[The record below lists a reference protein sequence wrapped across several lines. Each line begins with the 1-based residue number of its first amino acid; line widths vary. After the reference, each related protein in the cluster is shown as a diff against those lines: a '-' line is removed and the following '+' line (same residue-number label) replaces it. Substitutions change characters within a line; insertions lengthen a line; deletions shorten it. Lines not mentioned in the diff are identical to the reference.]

1 MTVGMVQ
8 RPQPGV
14 FRTRH
19 FLIALAVFILD
30 QISKGLVQGLPRR
43 ESVDVIPNLFRIVH
57 VENSGAAFGL
67 FQNADSPLKNALL
80 IAFSLAALIVVFA
93 LLWKN
98 AQSRLSGL
106 ALALIFGGACGNLFD
121 RLLRGSVV
129 DFLLF
134 YIGPHEWPT
143 FNLADSAIV
152 IGAGLLVWEILHGE
166 RAAAALPALAE
177 AEPGGEVGSRES

>member
-1 MTVGMVQ
+1 MESVT
-8 RPQPGV
+8 QPGF

-19 FLIALAVFILD
+19 FLLALAVFVAD
-30 QISKGLVQGLPRR
+30 QISKGLIQGMPRR
-43 ESVDVIPNLFRIVH
+43 QGFDVIPHLFRIVH

-67 FQNADSPLKNALL
+67 FQEAASPFKNAFL
-80 IAFSLAALIVVFA
+80 IAFSLAALVVVFI

-98 AQSRLSGL
+98 NHSRMSSL

-134 YIGPHEWPT
+134 YLGPHEWPT

-152 IGAGLLVWEILHGE
+152 IGAGLLVWEILRGE
-166 RAAAALPALAE
+166 RHVATAAWPAVAE
-177 AEPGGEVGSRES
+177 QEEQSR

>member
-1 MTVGMVQ
+1 MQSRAQSGI
-8 RPQPGV
+8 

-19 FLIALAVFILD
+19 FLIALAVFIAD
-30 QISKGLVQGLPRR
+30 QISKGMIQRMPRR
-43 ESVDVIPNLFRIVH
+43 QGFDVIPHLFRIVH

-67 FQNADSPLKNALL
+67 FQDAASPFKNDFLVAFSVIALL
-80 IAFSLAALIVVFA
+80 VVFV
-93 LLWKN
+93 LLWRN
-98 AQSRLSGL
+98 AQSRLTGL

-152 IGAGLLVWEILHGE
+152 VGACVLVWEILRGE
-166 RAAAALPALAE
+166 RAAASLPALAE
-177 AEPGGEVGSRES
+177 SPSEPARD